1 MMFRPSLLV
10 LAAGLFASGLFA
22 AERVIEFDPAQSTV
36 DIVVKATVDSFTGRL
51 ASYDLTGSVDETGRI
66 KSAHLTF
73 RFREVLTGKPKR
85 DKAMHAWQDTAA
97 HPDADFL
104 LTALTGDAAAGHRAI
119 GRFTFHGVTRELSFP
134 VAIAQQG
141 RVYAIDGDA
150 PIDTREFGLP
160 IIRMMGVLKV
170 DPIVHV
176 RFHFQGRAE

>member
-1 MMFRPSLLV
+1 MNFRLWLVGMSLA
-10 LAAGLFASGLFA
+10 LAVAPLGA
-22 AERVIEFDPAQSTV
+22 ADRALRFEAEQSTV

-141 RVYAIDGDA
+141 AVYAIDGDA